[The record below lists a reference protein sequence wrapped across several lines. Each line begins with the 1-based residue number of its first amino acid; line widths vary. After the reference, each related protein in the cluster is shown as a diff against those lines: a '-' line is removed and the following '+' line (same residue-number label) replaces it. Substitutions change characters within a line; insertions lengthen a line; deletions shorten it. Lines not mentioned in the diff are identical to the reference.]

1 MKKNITFGSWL
12 ILSAFSKDTERLRLS
27 KMSRPQKVGDVTTPT
42 NLDDMTIGQMV
53 QLSTLQTDGEMFY
66 KVCEVLLSMNPEV
79 VNVCKA
85 TEVVSFVGWV
95 YGRIEKI
102 NALFDKAK
110 RKPTDKEIRAG
121 INKLQFGIFGMI
133 DWYAL
138 RMGITD
144 HEEVMRVPWMRVYQC
159 LSMDNQKQEF
169 EKRLSDIY
177 NDEHR
182 R

>member
-1 MKKNITFGSWL
+1 MK
-12 ILSAFSKDTERLRLS
+12 
-27 KMSRPQKVGDVTTPT
+27 
-42 NLDDMTIGQMV
+42 
-53 QLSTLQTDGEMFY
+53 
-66 KVCEVLLSMNPEV
+66 PEV

-144 HEEVMRVPWMRVYQC
+144 HEDVMRVPWMRVYQC

-169 EKRLSDIY
+169 EKRLSEVY

>member
-1 MKKNITFGSWL
+1 
-12 ILSAFSKDTERLRLS
+12 
-27 KMSRPQKVGDVTTPT
+27 
-42 NLDDMTIGQMV
+42 
-53 QLSTLQTDGEMFY
+53 
-66 KVCEVLLSMNPEV
+66 
-79 VNVCKA
+79 
-85 TEVVSFVGWV
+85 
-95 YGRIEKI
+95 
-102 NALFDKAK
+102 
-110 RKPTDKEIRAG
+110 
-121 INKLQFGIFGMI
+121 MI

-169 EKRLSDIY
+169 EKRLSEVY